1 MHSGNLL
8 PPPLL
13 ARPQRYCLPLQFS
26 TCRDGAL
33 FHLCIHCTSFAYQ
46 SIPAISMYGTA
57 SLTNDPSHLA
67 EAQPNAGDKRKRQ
80 IVTAACERC
89 RTRRSKVSNIGHEV
103 IPEHP

>member
-1 MHSGNLL
+1 
-8 PPPLL
+8 
-13 ARPQRYCLPLQFS
+13 
-26 TCRDGAL
+26 
-33 FHLCIHCTSFAYQ
+33 
-46 SIPAISMYGTA
+46 MYGTV